1 MMMMMMMLMMHQG
14 AEVVIWNP
22 DGSRRSKSV
31 LSSRDGEY
39 WRVLVPGPPG
49 NNTYTVQVIWYY
61 LYFRRFCG
69 NVRHIL
75 LSFSEYCVL
84 RNFVDI
90 VDRPGLKTA
99 TLEAR
104 AEFMSL

>member
-1 MMMMMMMLMMHQG
+1 MMHQG

-49 NNTYTVQVIWYY
+49 NNTYTVQVRIHTLHYLGRCKFNFIKIYY
-61 LYFRRFCG
+61 LT
-69 NVRHIL
+69 RHL
-75 LSFSEYCVL
+75 NTVSV
-84 RNFVDI
+84 
-90 VDRPGLKTA
+90 
-99 TLEAR
+99 
-104 AEFMSL
+104 

>member
-1 MMMMMMMLMMHQG
+1 MIVMIIMMMIIIMIMIMMFDSIMTMVMMIMINDGSYNDDDDAQG

-49 NNTYTVQVIWYY
+49 NNTYTVQVI
-61 LYFRRFCG
+61 
-69 NVRHIL
+69 
-75 LSFSEYCVL
+75 
-84 RNFVDI
+84 
-90 VDRPGLKTA
+90 
-99 TLEAR
+99 
-104 AEFMSL
+104 

>member
-1 MMMMMMMLMMHQG
+1 MMMMMLMMHQG

-49 NNTYTVQVIWYY
+49 NNTYTVQVICNI
-61 LYFRRFCG
+61 YFRRFQ
-69 NVRHIL
+69 
-75 LSFSEYCVL
+75 
-84 RNFVDI
+84 RNFAVMCVVFFSHSLNI
-90 VDRPGLKTA
+90 VFCGI
-99 TLEAR
+99 
-104 AEFMSL
+104 SLTSLTGQV